1 MTDHHAQLDALA
13 AALRPLH
20 KALLEHEAERLGL
33 VPGSFQLLDLTAKHP
48 ELAWLRQLSQA
59 MADLDARREA
69 VDTPMSAD
77 DARAWRGRI
86 EGLVGPAPAAAPEF
100 RSRYLQRLQDS
111 VPVASA
117 HGALRAAL
125 LPLPRGSSS

>member
-1 MTDHHAQLDALA
+1 MTDLHAQLDALA

-33 VPGSFQLLDLTAKHP
+33 APGSFQLLNLTAKHP

-59 MADLDARREA
+59 MADLDARRDA
-69 VDTPMSAD
+69 LDTPMTAD
-77 DARAWRGRI
+77 DVRVWRRRI
-86 EGLVGPAPAAAPEF
+86 EGLVGPAPAVAPEF
-100 RSRYLQRLQDS
+100 RSRYLQSLQDS
-111 VPVASA
+111 VPVTSA

-125 LPLPRGSSS
+125 QPLPQSGPT